1 MMDMEDVIQFDDEPN
16 DSDAPTTPIFVP
28 AVRSLSNLGNDFSHL
43 TNNNVTAFRRDH
55 NPSNATLANLNNQS
69 FSRNSEFSTPA
80 RSRKRKTVDSPYTSS
95 HYNGVT
101 PVQRMMDTN
110 PPSTPDSALRTK
122 RRRMMTA

>member
-1 MMDMEDVIQFDDEPN
+1 MDMEDVIQYDDEPN

-28 AVRSLSNLGNDFSHL
+28 SIRNLSNLGNDFSHL
-43 TNNNVTAFRRDH
+43 TNDNVTAFRRDH
-55 NPSNATLANLNNQS
+55 NPSRATLAELNTQS

-110 PPSTPDSALRTK
+110 PPSTPETALRTK